1 MKKKQNI
8 VSHAYLNLK
17 INMEVT
23 NIYGH
28 ICKILHWNLYF
39 GAFVINDL
47 SSSLIINDQS
57 SL

>member
-1 MKKKQNI
+1 MKKKQNM

-17 INMEVT
+17 INIEVT

-39 GAFVINDL
+39 GASVFKDL
-47 SSSLIINDQS
+47 SLSLIIND
-57 SL
+57 